1 VRREDSLRRTEKMI
15 IKKLFTDVPMPMYV
29 CINNIV
35 RQKVERA
42 LVFKLQI
49 VEIVRRV

>member
-1 VRREDSLRRTEKMI
+1 MRREDSLRRTENMI
-15 IKKLFTDVPMPMYV
+15 IKKLSTDVPMPMYV
-29 CINNIV
+29 CFNYIV